1 MEFRHRV
8 ALRARANDSH
18 LRQRRQRPFFGRLQ
32 IVRRLAF
39 GRLALLRWF
48 QIVRQLP
55 FPERLTRPL
64 ERLEF
69 FAECAALSFDSVTLD
84 VFRPFGTKQPSEFF
98 AFGTSA
104 KRRTP

>member
-8 ALRARANDSH
+8 ALRARTNDSR

-32 IVRRLAF
+32 IV

-48 QIVRQLP
+48 QIVRQFP

-64 ERLEF
+64 EQLEF
-69 FAECAALSFDSVTLD
+69 FAECAALSFGSVTLD
-84 VFRPFGTKQPSEFF
+84 VFRSFGTKP
-98 AFGTSA
+98 
-104 KRRTP
+104 